1 MTVRVLQLVT
11 QARGGPVDHA
21 VDHAVEL
28 ARLGHESHLV
38 VPHLVSQDDPPD
50 DRLAATADLG
60 VHVHAA
66 GITSKVDLAGNHAFA
81 EVVARVRPDVIH
93 LQDRRAGLVGR
104 LLAVRRGVPSVY
116 TLHGVPDEFARLVPG
131 NLAVAPA
138 GVRDRW
144 QYLWLERLLARAPRS
159 IVVTPCDAMAQY
171 AHEHV
176 GVPVDR
182 VRTVPNGVGPKWLSG
197 SGRPRPT
204 LAGRSVRA
212 TWLGVMQPVKRV
224 PDLVRA
230 AARVP
235 DLELELVGDG
245 PERGRIERTVA
256 AAGSTDRVH
265 FAGYRPD
272 PRPCL
277 RDTDIAV
284 LSSAAEACPMALLQ
298 AMACGVPVVATR
310 VGGVPEIVRSGVDGI
325 LVDPGAED
333 QLVAALSMLTSDPAL
348 RRRLGRAGR
357 RRVEERFDVRTSAR
371 SLLTIYEGLAT

>member
-1 MTVRVLQLVT
+1 MRVLQLVT
-11 QARGGPVDHA
+11 QTRGGPVDHA

-38 VPHLVSQDDPPD
+38 GPNQASQDAPPG
-50 DRLAATADLG
+50 DRFAAAADLG
-60 VHVHAA
+60 VHVHTAD
-66 GITSKVDLAGNHAFA
+66 ISSKIDLTGSHAFG
-81 EVVARVRPDVIH
+81 EVVARVRPDVLH
-93 LQDRRAGLVGR
+93 FQDRRAGLVGR

-131 NLAVAPA
+131 NLAVATA

-159 IVVTPCDAMAQY
+159 IVVTPCDAMTRY

-182 VRTVPNGVGPKWLSG
+182 VRTVPNGVGPYWLSG
-197 SGRPRPT
+197 SGRPRPAPVGGS
-204 LAGRSVRA
+204 LRA

-245 PERGRIERTVA
+245 PERGRIEQTVA

-277 RDTDIAV
+277 RDTDIVV
-284 LSSAAEACPMALLQ
+284 LTSAAEACPMALLQ

-310 VGGVPEIVRSGVDGI
+310 VGGVPEIVRNGVDGL

-333 QLVAALSMLTSDPAL
+333 QLVAALSMLTADPVL
-348 RRRLGRAGR
+348 RRRLGQSGR
-357 RRVEERFDVRTSAR
+357 RRVAERFDVATTSR
-371 SLLTIYEGLAT
+371 SLLAIYEGLAT